1 MREIIRGNNIMSTGN
16 NEYKDGLMRAIFK
29 NPDRALRLYNAVTGK
44 NLSIDTIVEIKNIE
58 PVFLS
63 KLT

>member
-1 MREIIRGNNIMSTGN
+1 MSTGN